1 MYSVFPLL
9 LQKEEADDEKIN
21 IALFG
26 ALYGSQPLGREML
39 IRLARHLSEG
49 YKRSD
54 DPSIRRLFDSV
65 NLYIFPMIDF
75 EFFDPAND
83 GDCTYNQDNMNH
95 EVGAKF
101 RRGAGDGY
109 GYGLGKAQKVKAVK
123 QFLKTHRVDIALS
136 IEAGGVFMRLPYD
149 EEGPHS
155 RKMHPSNLKNL
166 HFLAEAFGNEYTVP
180 KSDVKPQIV
189 TGSSLGKYRNSF
201 LDYAFSQGIDVL
213 AASM

>member
-1 MYSVFPLL
+1 M

-39 IRLARHLSEG
+39 IRLARHLGEG
-49 YKRSD
+49 HERAVE
-54 DPSIRRLFDSV
+54 PSIRRLFDSV

-83 GDCTYNQDNMNH
+83 GDCTYNQDDNMKH

-101 RRGAGDGY
+101 RREGAGDGH
-109 GYGLGKAQKVKAVK
+109 GYGRLGKALQKVKAVK

-149 EEGPHS
+149 EEGPHT

-189 TGSSLGKYRNSF
+189 TGSSLGSKYRNSF